1 VQFVGAAITVTVRFV
16 IMKGTTMHL
25 STRRALWLILSFATA
40 FVFAH
45 SEDISRDRAKIPDKY
60 KWNLS
65 DIYASDDA
73 WKAAK
78 EDLVARLPM
87 IERYRGKLAESPAQM
102 LGCFELLY
110 ALSKDFARISVY
122 AGLSSDIDTRD
133 AARLAMT
140 QEISQIGSDFAAKEA
155 YVDPEILAMGKAKV
169 DAFLTQEPKLQVY
182 RHPLTDL
189 LRRKAHTG
197 TVAEE
202 KVIADASLMS
212 DTPGSIYSIFSNA
225 EFPFPTVTLSN
236 GDEVRLDKAAFNKYR
251 ETENREDRKRVF
263 AAYMAKLQ
271 EYKRTFGTQIYAE
284 VKKDMFFARARK
296 YPSALESALDNA
308 NISPDVY
315 RSLIK
320 NVNSNLATFHRY
332 LRLRQRM
339 LGVDQLHYYDLYA
352 PVVHDVNSTYSFEDA
367 DKIVLAAVAPLGE
380 SYTKVAERAFRER
393 WFDVYPNDGKVAGAY
408 SNGGVY
414 DVHPYM
420 LLNYNGKYNDVSTLA
435 HELGHTMHSHLSN
448 SSQPYPT
455 ARYTTFVA
463 EVASTF
469 NEALLLDH
477 MLKSVTD
484 DDARLALLS
493 NYLDGIR
500 GTLFRQ
506 TQFAEFELQ
515 IHEMAE
521 RGETLTG
528 DGLSDL
534 YLRLTRAYYGHDKNV
549 CVVDDEIKNEW
560 MNVPHF
566 YYNFYVFQYATS
578 LTASAALSEQVLAGD
593 KAATARY
600 ITLLKAGGSEY
611 PITLLKDAGVDMTTP
626 APFDL
631 VMKKINRVMDEMEK
645 ILDKKTGQK
654 GK

>member
-1 VQFVGAAITVTVRFV
+1 
-16 IMKGTTMHL
+16 MKGRNMRF
-25 STRRALWLILSFATA
+25 SIRRALWLILPLATA
-40 FVFAH
+40 FVFAQA
-45 SEDISRDRAKIPDKY
+45 EDISRDRSKIPDKY

-65 DIYASDDA
+65 DIYPSDDA
-73 WKAAK
+73 WKEAK
-78 EDLVARLPM
+78 QDLLAKLPT
-87 IERYRGKLAESPAQM
+87 IERYRGKLAESPAQL

-110 ALSKDFARISVY
+110 ALSKDYARISVY
-122 AGLSSDIDTRD
+122 ASLSSNIDTRD

-140 QEISQIGSDFAAKEA
+140 QEVSQIGSDFAAKTA
-155 YVDPEILAMGKAKV
+155 YVDPEILAMGKTKV
-169 DAFLTQEPKLQVY
+169 DELLAQEPKLQVY
-182 RHPLTDL
+182 RQPLTDI

-197 TVAEE
+197 TEAEE

-212 DTPGSIYSIFSNA
+212 DSPGSIYSIFSNA

-236 GDEVRLDKAAFNKYR
+236 GDAVRLDKAAFNRYR
-251 ETENREDRKRVF
+251 ETENREDRKKVF

-271 EYKRTFGTQIYAE
+271 EYRRTFGTQLYAE
-284 VKKDMFFARARK
+284 VKKDMFFARARQ
-296 YPSALESALDNA
+296 YPSALESSLDNA
-308 NISPDVY
+308 NIPAEVY
-315 RSLIK
+315 RNLIK

-332 LRLRQRM
+332 LRLRQRL
-339 LGVDQLHYYDLYA
+339 LGVEQLHYYDLYA
-352 PVVHDVNSTYSFEDA
+352 PVVHDVDRTYSFEDA
-367 DKIVLAAVAPLGE
+367 DKIVLAALAPLGDG
-380 SYTKVAERAFRER
+380 YTNVAERAFRER

-420 LLNYNGKYNDVSTLA
+420 LLNYNGKYNDVSALA
-435 HELGHTMHSHLSN
+435 HELGHTMHSYLSN

-477 MLKSVTD
+477 MLKSVPD
-484 DDARLALLS
+484 DNTRLALLS

-528 DGLSDL
+528 DALSEL
-534 YLRLTRAYYGHDKNV
+534 YLRLTKAYYGHDKNV

-560 MNVPHF
+560 INVPHF

-600 ITLLKAGGSEY
+600 FTLLKDGGSDY
-611 PITLLKDAGVDMTTP
+611 PITLLKNAGVDMTTS

-645 ILDKKTGQK
+645 ILDKKAGQK